1 MPEVLG
7 LTRSGIRDRLV
18 NGLAQWE
25 VKMESVG
32 TYELK
37 GNLSRLLERVEHGER
52 ITITR
57 RGKPVAV
64 LGPPPSDKPDVKKV
78 IEEFKAFAKG
88 RSLGGISIRELIDEG
103 RRF

>member
-1 MPEVLG
+1 M
-7 LTRSGIRDRLV
+7 D
-18 NGLAQWE
+18 
-25 VKMESVG
+25 SVG

-37 GNLSRLLERVEHGER
+37 GNLSKLLERVERGER

-57 RGKPVAV
+57 RGKPIAV
-64 LGPPPSDKPDVKKV
+64 LGPPCVEKPDVKQV

-88 RSLGGISIRELIDEG
+88 RSLGDISIRELIEEG